1 MELNARIN
9 QYFIGS
15 MAIIIFSF
23 VIYRLLYEFSEI
35 GAGGPF
41 SGIFSLVAQVT
52 GVAFSILTSPYTIA
66 LAIIALILV
75 PLASIDS
82 GR

>member
-1 MELNARIN
+1 MELPARIKE
-9 QYFIGS
+9 YFVVS
-15 MAIIIFSF
+15 MVIILFSF
-23 VIYRLLYEFSEI
+23 VIYGLLYEFSDV